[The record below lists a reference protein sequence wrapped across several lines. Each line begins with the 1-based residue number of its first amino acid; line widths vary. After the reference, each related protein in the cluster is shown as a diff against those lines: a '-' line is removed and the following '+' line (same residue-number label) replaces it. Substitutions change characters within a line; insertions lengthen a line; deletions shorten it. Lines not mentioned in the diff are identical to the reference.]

1 MLKRKWEIM
10 ITNTLNT
17 DAPKSARWKAIA
29 VCVGMFF
36 LYAAILVALLFV
48 LQRFA
53 LPYIKAIP
61 MPKNAPVLWW
71 RVDENAAL
79 LGLSDLIAA
88 LVPVAL
94 YCRLRKRSFI
104 DLGFNRGGTLVA
116 WLLVAAGEA
125 WLVYSNIHSGPIRH
139 VPGVLGT
146 YALIAAAIAA
156 PCAAFAEEIFFRG
169 FLLETLRRGGLGV
182 IWQILI
188 SGFLF
193 GVAYVGYAGLDWTT
207 MVFTAA
213 LGMFWSLVYVLA
225 KRSLWPTIAA
235 HIINDA
241 IVIPSVYYLMV
252 VMRTSH

>member
-1 MLKRKWEIM
+1 M
-10 ITNTLNT
+10 IANELSSDTSRL
-17 DAPKSARWKAIA
+17 SRRKAIA

-61 MPKNAPVLWW
+61 TPRNAPVLWW

-79 LGLSDLIAA
+79 VGLSDLIAA

-94 YCRLRKRSFI
+94 YCRLQKRSFV
-104 DLGFNRGGTLVA
+104 DLGFNRGGTFVA

-125 WLVYSNIHSGPIRH
+125 CLVYSNIHSGPIRH
-139 VPGVLGT
+139 VPGVLGP

-169 FLLETLRRGGLGV
+169 FLMEIMRRGGLGV
-182 IWQILI
+182 VWQILI
-188 SGFLF
+188 SGLLF
-193 GVAYVGYAGLDWTT
+193 GLAHVGYAGLDWTA
-207 MVFTAA
+207 MVYTAV
-213 LGMFWSLVYVLA
+213 LGMFWSLVYLLA
-225 KRSLWPTIAA
+225 KRSLWPTIIA